1 MRTDDDWHRRIAEER
16 TRGLRLP
23 VHLSPLGTLDPLNSL
38 YEGQR
43 LLRWLIFGGLLL
55 WVAARTLAHLRS

>member
-1 MRTDDDWHRRIAEER
+1 MRTDGDWHRRIAEER

-23 VHLSPLGTLDPLNSL
+23 VTPSPLSALDSL
-38 YEGQR
+38 YEWQR

-55 WVAARTLAHLRS
+55 WAVARTLAHLRS